1 MKIIDDCPICK
12 CDFMYDPNFD
22 TYLFRKVENDGDK
35 KNDNEY
41 IVICQDCDEKEKTNK
56 NTKQ

>member
-1 MKIIDDCPICK
+1 
-12 CDFMYDPNFD
+12 MYDPNFD